1 MSIDVSSASAEPH
14 STETSSQKQSTTL
27 NTSDSS
33 HHDAHSHTAISL
45 AGMLISIGIVFGD
58 IGTSPLYAYSAILGG
73 NIISREL
80 ALGAFSAIFWTL
92 TLQTTL
98 KYVLITLRADN
109 KGEGG
114 IFSLYALI
122 RKYVKGRFMLPAI
135 IGGSFLLAD
144 GIITPPITVSS
155 AIEGL
160 RVFDPHLNT
169 VAIVIGIL
177 IALFTVQQ
185 FGTDVIG
192 KSFGPI
198 MLLWFGF
205 IGVMGGMALVHNLDV
220 LHALNPYYAYWLI
233 AQYPS
238 GFWLLGAVFLCTTGA
253 EALYS
258 DMGHCGRGNIRI
270 SWLFVKTTLLLSY
283 AGQTAWALS
292 HVGESIGTARPFF
305 AIIPEPLLVPSI
317 IIATLAAIIASQ
329 ALISGSYTLINEA
342 MRLDM
347 WLRFKVVYP
356 TNIRGQ
362 LYVPRLNWMLM
373 MGCIGVVLYF
383 QESTKME
390 AAYGLAVTLTMLMTT
405 ILMTVYLRTQRVH
418 PILTGLIV
426 LPFFLIELCFLVA
439 NGMKI
444 MHGGWISLLIGAG
457 LMYVMYVYQH
467 GRELKR
473 ELTKYEPLAEW
484 LPRLR
489 ELSNDT
495 SVAKYASNLVYLTAS
510 SRATN
515 VERDAIHSIFR
526 KGPKRADIYWFVHV
540 NVVDEPFATRFRV
553 KKCAD
558 NDVIWLEFNLGFR
571 IEPRVN
577 LFFRLAVEQ
586 LTQSGE
592 IDITSRYESLG
603 KDKHPGDFRFVIF
616 ERFLSFENDFRPFK
630 KLMMN
635 SYYLF
640 NRFSVNDKERFG
652 LDKSN
657 IDVEKVTL
665 VYTAPKH
672 ITLIRENDI
681 DRE

>member
-1 MSIDVSSASAEPH
+1 MSSDIHPAPADPYSSQH
-14 STETSSQKQSTTL
+14 STEHTTTL
-27 NTSDSS
+27 
-33 HHDAHSHTAISL
+33 SHTSPHEPHDYTALSV

-58 IGTSPLYAYSAILGG
+58 IGTSPLYAYSAILGS
-73 NIISREL
+73 NIITREL
-80 ALGAFSAIFWTL
+80 ALGAFSAVFWTL

-169 VAIVIGIL
+169 VAIVVGIL
-177 IALFTVQQ
+177 IALFAVQQ

-205 IGVMGGMALVHNLDV
+205 IGVMGAMALSNNWDV
-220 LHALNPYYAYWLI
+220 LHALNPYYAYWMI
-233 AQYPS
+233 AKYPS

-258 DMGHCGRGNIRI
+258 DMGHCGRTNIRV
-270 SWLFVKTTLLLSY
+270 SWIFVKIMLLLSY
-283 AGQTAWALS
+283 AGQTAWALG
-292 HVGESIGTARPFF
+292 HIGSPLGDARPFF
-305 AIIPEPLLVPSI
+305 AIVPAPLLVPAI
-317 IIATLAAIIASQ
+317 VIATMAAIIASQ

-373 MGCIGVVLYF
+373 VGCIGIVLYF
-383 QESTKME
+383 GESTKME

-405 ILMTVYLRTQRVH
+405 VLMTVYLRTLRVH
-418 PILTGLIV
+418 PIITGLIV

-444 MHGGWISLLIGAG
+444 THGGWISLVIGAG

-489 ELSNDT
+489 ELSHDT
-495 SVAKYASNLVYLTAS
+495 SIAKYASNLVYLTAS
-510 SRATN
+510 SKPTK

-540 NVVDEPFATRFRV
+540 NVVDEPFATRYRV

-571 IEPRVN
+571 IEPRIN

-640 NRFSVNDKERFG
+640 NQFSVNDKESFG
-652 LDKSN
+652 LDTSN
-657 IDVEKVTL
+657 ILVEKVPL
-665 VYTAPKH
+665 VFTAPKN
-672 ITLIRENDI
+672 ITLIRESDI
-681 DRE
+681 IGDA